1 MNTPCRAL
9 SCPVLSALGAGT
21 TWLCAG
27 PVLAPLSLRCYN
39 DSIHLWRKGIIMR
52 TVEDILRYIAD
63 SPEKAVP
70 YADLVGFIGD
80 DAKNIIGR
88 LKSDGLIVGNEASAW
103 YVEGVTLQYSL
114 SGEGRLRLAAFEQQ
128 RQQDI
133 QRRAEADAQHERD
146 RLQSEM
152 RAAADRRFNLY
163 SALIGAIVGSLLTF
177 LLDHGPEIVAF
188 IRHVIGF

>member
-1 MNTPCRAL
+1 
-9 SCPVLSALGAGT
+9 
-21 TWLCAG
+21 
-27 PVLAPLSLRCYN
+27 
-39 DSIHLWRKGIIMR
+39 MR

-63 SPEKAVP
+63 CPEKSVP
-70 YADLVGFIGD
+70 HADLVAFIDD

-88 LKSDGLIVGNEASAW
+88 LKSEGLIVGNEASAW
-103 YVEGVTLQYSL
+103 FVEGVTLKYSITGKG
-114 SGEGRLRLAAFEQQ
+114 SLRLAAFEQQ

-152 RAAADRRFNLY
+152 RAIADRRFNLY
-163 SALIGAIVGSLLTF
+163 SALVGAIVGSLVAF
-177 LLDHGPEIVAF
+177 LLGHSSQIVAL